1 MLFQGKVDR
10 AMKKSRED
18 RAAKDENGSQVVW
31 EPEKEKLE
39 WKDHVAMLISALM
52 VFLPAALIVLL
63 LLAAAG
69 YFFFV
74 H

>member
-10 AMKKSRED
+10 AMKKSHED

-31 EPEKEKLE
+31 EPEEEKLE

-69 YFFFV
+69 YFFFI